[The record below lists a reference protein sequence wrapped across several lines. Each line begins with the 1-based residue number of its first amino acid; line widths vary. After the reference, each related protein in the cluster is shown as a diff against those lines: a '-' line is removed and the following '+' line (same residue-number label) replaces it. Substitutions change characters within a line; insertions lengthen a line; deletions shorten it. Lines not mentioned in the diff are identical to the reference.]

1 MRVLVTGGAGFIG
14 SNLAK
19 KLASEGHDVVAAD
32 SFLSASWANL
42 TDFAG
47 DVLTLR
53 DHDDVDSM
61 RQLGKFDVIFHQASI
76 TGVIAADGSAS
87 SDAHRMMRNNVETF
101 RAILD
106 WAVTTGARVVWAS
119 SCSVYGRGPVP
130 MKESQ
135 PPDPLNV
142 YAFSKV
148 CMERLAKRYEPRLA
162 HPIVGLRYSNAYGP
176 GEHHKGRLASMI
188 HQLAAQM
195 RAGKRPRIFRAG
207 QQKRDFVYIDDVVAA
222 NLAAMSSKVS
232 GNFNAGAG
240 RSWSF
245 NEVVAELN
253 RVLKT
258 DLQPDYFDNP
268 YGFTQDWTE
277 TDQFLAREKIGYQPK
292 FDLRRGIDAYH
303 ASGKLGTSI

>member
-14 SNLAK
+14 SNIAKRLA
-19 KLASEGHDVVAAD
+19 ADGHDLTAAD
-32 SFLSASWANL
+32 SFLSASWQNL
-42 TDFAG
+42 VDFPG
-47 DVLTLR
+47 DVLTLA
-53 DHDDVDSM
+53 DHDDVASM
-61 RQLGKFDVIFHQASI
+61 TRLGRFDVICHQASI
-76 TGVIAADGSAS
+76 TGVIGPDGSAT
-87 SDAHRMMRNNVETF
+87 SDPHRMMRNNVETF
-101 RAILD
+101 RALLD
-106 WAVTTGARVVWAS
+106 WALATQARVVWAS

-130 MKESQ
+130 MKESA

-148 CMERLAKRYEPRLA
+148 CMERLAGRYQSKLS

-176 GEHHKGRLASMI
+176 GEEHKGKLASMI
-188 HQLAAQM
+188 HQLARQM
-195 RAGKRPRIFRAG
+195 RDGKRPRIFRAG
-207 QQKRDFVYIDDVVAA
+207 EQKRDFVYIDDVVEA
-222 NLAAMSSKVS
+222 NLCAMRSQNS

-277 TDQFLAREKIGYQPK
+277 TDQSLARAKIGYHPK
-292 FDLRRGIDAYH
+292 FDLARGIDAYH
-303 ASGKLGTSI
+303 ASGKLGTGG